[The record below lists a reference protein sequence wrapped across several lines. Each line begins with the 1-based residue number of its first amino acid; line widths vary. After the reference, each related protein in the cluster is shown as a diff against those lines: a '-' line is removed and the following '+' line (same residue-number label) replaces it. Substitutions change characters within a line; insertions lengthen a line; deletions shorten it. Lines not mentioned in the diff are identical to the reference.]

1 MESALEVFISVFRA
15 TNAALVN
22 VVDGNTNLKNYVQL
36 GGYLPQERNKPRSR
50 YAFEPVEPVDY

>member
-1 MESALEVFISVFRA
+1 MESAFEVFISAFRA
-15 TNAALVN
+15 AAAALLT

-50 YAFEPVEPVDY
+50 YAFEPVDY